1 MKLENSV
8 VINRP
13 VEEVFA
19 FVSDYTNDDQ
29 YISGRL
35 DTQITTPSPIGPG
48 TRFDTTN
55 KFLGRRIESSL
66 EVSEYEPNRKICSR
80 SVKSPVQ
87 FTDCRVFQPEGSGT
101 RLTVTLETD
110 GTGGLFKL
118 ADPIVAKLSKRQM
131 ETDLATLKDLLEARV
146 PALS

>member
-1 MKLENSV
+1 VKLEHTV

-19 FVSDYTNDDQ
+19 FVSDYTNDDR
-29 YISGRL
+29 YITGRL
-35 DTQITTPSPIGPG
+35 DTQMTTSGPIGPG

-55 KFLGRRIESSL
+55 KFLGRRIESSM
-66 EVSEYEPNRKICSR
+66 EVSEYQPNTKISSR

-87 FTDCRVFQPEGSGT
+87 FTDCRVFRPEGSGT
-101 RLTVTLETD
+101 RVTVTLETD

>member
-1 MKLENSV
+1 MKLEHTV

-19 FVSDYTNDDQ
+19 FASDYTNDDR

-35 DTQITTPSPIGPG
+35 ETKMTTPSPIGPG

-55 KFLGRRIESSL
+55 KFLGRRIESSM
-66 EVSEYEPNRKICSR
+66 EVTEYEVNRKIRSR

-87 FTDCRVFQPEGSGT
+87 FTDSRVFQPEGSGT
-101 RLTVTLETD
+101 RLTTTLETD

-131 ETDLATLKDLLEARV
+131 ETDLAMLKDLLEAQV
-146 PALS
+146 PVLS